1 MREGPIAKDDDDTAS
16 EKSLG
21 DPALADK
28 DINPLTLTLHSGDD
42 ERTTALGQRTDGIQ
56 QPQPPQPPQQ
66 APDGSVFVQAQTS
79 PALTHLAMP
88 DNRMLQ
94 PDNGM
99 SDGGVAVAPRAPD
112 VECPRPCCILTE
124 PSPAPQR
131 SIPMAQLLSPIPGAK
146 AIAPPSVTVMGT
158 AKPMEPQAMH
168 TEQAAAL
175 ASEISALHQVSALH
189 STVAQGSMVVTG
201 HRLGESGVSQRRA
214 RSASAPGTSR

>member
-1 MREGPIAKDDDDTAS
+1 
-16 EKSLG
+16 
-21 DPALADK
+21 
-28 DINPLTLTLHSGDD
+28 
-42 ERTTALGQRTDGIQ
+42 
-56 QPQPPQPPQQ
+56 
-66 APDGSVFVQAQTS
+66 
-79 PALTHLAMP
+79 
-88 DNRMLQ
+88 
-94 PDNGM
+94 
-99 SDGGVAVAPRAPD
+99 
-112 VECPRPCCILTE
+112 
-124 PSPAPQR
+124 
-131 SIPMAQLLSPIPGAK
+131 MAQLRSESPIPGAK